1 MPFDEPRPEV
11 PVTPA
16 LALAPAPAP
25 AVPLTSRM
33 RELFGPNGE
42 RWAKGA
48 FIRPSMARGGELT
61 YCLVGARMVAE
72 GWEIAERYGDT
83 RAIQR
88 AGCAV
93 MRGLNALGIHTAP
106 TEYNDHCKTSWP
118 DIVRVLD
125 AMEQIEAG
133 A

>member
-11 PVTPA
+11 PATPALALA

-48 FIRPSMARGGELT
+48 FIRPSKARRGELT

-93 MRGLNALGIHTAP
+93 MRGLNALGNAIANAFHG
-106 TEYNDHCKTSWP
+106 EP
-118 DIVRVLD
+118 DDDDEVDER
-125 AMEQIEAG
+125 
-133 A
+133 